1 MKAHRVDRVVP
12 LSAITSRQKGLW
24 FIFHEYSLI
33 SPHLPPAYEP
43 RKIGD
48 GRQGS
53 CVTFSQAH

>member
-1 MKAHRVDRVVP
+1 VP
-12 LSAITSRQKGLW
+12 LSEITASQKGLW

-33 SPHLPPAYEP
+33 SPHLPPAYEL

-48 GRQGS
+48 RRQGS